1 MDDLIAQISEK
12 MGVTFQHTKESAVIS
27 AALVREKLP
36 SDVAEQLGGLF
47 DGAGDLAAGAVGKA
61 KDGGAS
67 VTSTAGSV
75 AESGADTA
83 SNAWEKAKDSA
94 SDLMPG
100 NE

>member
-1 MDDLIAQISEK
+1 MDDLLAQITEK
-12 MGVTFQHTKESAVIS
+12 TGVTVQQAKEGAAIS
-27 AALVREKLP
+27 VAWVREKLP
-36 SDVAEQLGGLF
+36 SDVAEQFGGLL
-47 DGAGDLAAGAVGKA
+47 DGAGDLATGAVGMA
-61 KDGGAS
+61 RDAGAS

-83 SNAWEKAKDSA
+83 ASVWERTKGSV

>member
-1 MDDLIAQISEK
+1 
-12 MGVTFQHTKESAVIS
+12 
-27 AALVREKLP
+27 
-36 SDVAEQLGGLF
+36 
-47 DGAGDLAAGAVGKA
+47 VGMA
-61 KDGGAS
+61 RDAGAS

-83 SNAWEKAKDSA
+83 ASVWERTKGSV